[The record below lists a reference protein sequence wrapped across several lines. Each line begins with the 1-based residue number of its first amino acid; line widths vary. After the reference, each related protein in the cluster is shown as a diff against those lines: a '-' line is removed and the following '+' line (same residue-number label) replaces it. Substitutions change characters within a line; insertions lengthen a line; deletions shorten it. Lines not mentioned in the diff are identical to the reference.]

1 MIFRKIS
8 FDVVVNNQVYQ
19 MICNDGV
26 ALVDALEAVKA
37 FEKEIEKKLAEAQPQ
52 QEVKNEQ
59 QS

>member
-1 MIFRKIS
+1 MIFRKIF

-19 MICNDGV
+19 MVCNDGV

-37 FEKEIEKKLAEAQPQ
+37 FEKEIDKKLAEAQPQ